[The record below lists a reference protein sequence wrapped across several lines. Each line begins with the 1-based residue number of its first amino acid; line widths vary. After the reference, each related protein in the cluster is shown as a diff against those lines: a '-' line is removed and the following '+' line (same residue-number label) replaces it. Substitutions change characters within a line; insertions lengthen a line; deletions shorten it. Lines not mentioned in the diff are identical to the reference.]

1 MNTNYNI
8 KKIRI
13 LLVDDHAV
21 LRAGLKL
28 LLNSQPD
35 MEVIGEAGEPGE
47 GIQKAKGERPDV
59 VLMDLS
65 FPRGDGISAIK
76 TIKDS
81 QPEVKVIALT
91 MHEDESYLWPVLG
104 AGASGYVLKRAADT
118 ELISA
123 IRAAFRGEIFIYP
136 SLTKVLLEETLG
148 KPKGS
153 APESPVDMDILSQR
167 EKEVLK
173 LIARGHSNREV
184 ADMLFLSVKTVDT
197 YKARLMEKLELHSRV
212 DLVKYALEHGLL
224 DK

>member
-1 MNTNYNI
+1 MNKT
-8 KKIRI
+8 RI

-21 LRAGLKL
+21 LRAGLRL
-28 LLNSQPD
+28 LLDNQPD
-35 MEVIGEAGEPGE
+35 MEVIGEAGDPAD
-47 GIQKAKGERPDV
+47 GIAQAKADKPDI

-65 FPRGDGISAIK
+65 FPRGDGIAAIK
-76 TIKDS
+76 TIRET

-91 MHEDESYLWPVLG
+91 MHEDESYLRPVLQ

-123 IRAAFRGEIFIYP
+123 IRAAVRGEVFIYP
-136 SLTKVLLEETLG
+136 SLTRILLEDTLG
-148 KPKGS
+148 KPKKPS
-153 APESPVDMDILSQR
+153 PEEAVDMDLLSQR

-184 ADMLFLSVKTVDT
+184 AEMLFLSVKTVDT
-197 YKARLMEKLELHSRV
+197 YKARLMEKLGLESRV

-224 DK
+224 ER